1 MSCMIPLAR
10 YAIARCKI
18 PHIPPNLD
26 NNPCIA
32 IASSTWKSWFAAGFT
47 SIYIIV
53 DFRAHTDGRI
63 FVTYKYA
70 VIRYW
75 GEIKLLQLDISE
87 TSVDEVF

>member
-1 MSCMIPLAR
+1 MACVIPLTGN
-10 YAIARCKI
+10 AITRNKPAN
-18 PHIPPNLD
+18 IPPDLD
-26 NNPCIA
+26 NNPCIT

-63 FVTYKYA
+63 FVTYEYA

-87 TSVDEVF
+87 TSVD